1 MASLWK
7 IFLVFAKIGAFSIG
21 GGIPMI
27 AAIKSELVERKWLND
42 EDFVDIITLAQ
53 TAPGLF
59 AVNISILTGHKLRGT
74 KGSVVATI
82 ASCLPP
88 FLIILMVA
96 MFFTEFKD
104 NEYVIK
110 AFKGIRPVVVALIGV
125 PMIDMIKATKMRW
138 WSWII
143 VFSSM
148 ILVCFLKV
156 SPIYLLIC
164 VIVVAAFISWHNNRK
179 IPDQTGNGNGKDREL
194 EKEENTRQ
202 ERSDMIFFEL
212 FSTFFIIGMFTIGG
226 GYAMLSL
233 IQNEVVT
240 VHGWIDETTFTDIVA
255 ISQMTP
261 GPIGINSATYIGY
274 EVLAKTGASEFL
286 CILGSTTATFA
297 VVLPSFIIVLAIC
310 RVYDYW
316 KNHYMFQGVMS
327 GLKPAT
333 LGLIGTAALGLATPE
348 NFIDWKSYVLCISAF
363 IALYFKKL
371 GPFSVIGIGALAG
384 LLIY

>member
-7 IFLVFAKIGAFSIG
+7 IFLVFAKIGAFTIG

-143 VFSSM
+143 VISSM

-156 SPIYLLIC
+156 SPIYILIC

-179 IPDQTGNGNGKDREL
+179 IPGQTGDNTNKDR
-194 EKEENTRQ
+194 
-202 ERSDMIFFEL
+202 
-212 FSTFFIIGMFTIGG
+212 
-226 GYAMLSL
+226 
-233 IQNEVVT
+233 
-240 VHGWIDETTFTDIVA
+240 
-255 ISQMTP
+255 
-261 GPIGINSATYIGY
+261 
-274 EVLAKTGASEFL
+274 
-286 CILGSTTATFA
+286 
-297 VVLPSFIIVLAIC
+297 
-310 RVYDYW
+310 
-316 KNHYMFQGVMS
+316 
-327 GLKPAT
+327 
-333 LGLIGTAALGLATPE
+333 
-348 NFIDWKSYVLCISAF
+348 
-363 IALYFKKL
+363 
-371 GPFSVIGIGALAG
+371 
-384 LLIY
+384 